1 MPPAA
6 DRADSAVVHP
16 LVVAEFEYLGQCAFQ
31 ANEDRARASQLFA
44 AMLATLAA
52 ALYSTKTDGHA
63 AVTVRLVFAVLF
75 AAEAVVGVLTL
86 RHLARLRRSWL
97 SAVAAQNQLLQRA
110 VAADPTLKGW
120 FAWLEAPLPR
130 AYNRGSVG
138 WLMAAG
144 VALLTG
150 LASSAVVFIALTL
163 PALRGAAAADAA
175 IGSGAAAAA
184 SAIASLVFGLAAFR
198 YGYRAP
204 LEAGGD
210 GAGGGPSNRRRRAL

>member
-6 DRADSAVVHP
+6 DRADPAAVHP

-31 ANEDRARASQLFA
+31 ANEDRARAPQLFA

-52 ALYSTKTDGHA
+52 ALYSTKADGQA
-63 AVTVRLVFAVLF
+63 AVTVRLVFAILF

-150 LASSAVVFIALTL
+150 LASAAVVFIALTL

-184 SAIASLVFGLAAFR
+184 SAFASLVFGLVAFR

-210 GAGGGPSNRRRRAL
+210 AGGGLSNRRRRAL

>member
-1 MPPAA
+1 MRVPGERAGRGRRSCSRRCWRRWRPRSTRRRRTATPPSP
-6 DRADSAVVHP
+6 SAS
-16 LVVAEFEYLGQCAFQ
+16 CS
-31 ANEDRARASQLFA
+31 RS
-44 AMLATLAA
+44 
-52 ALYSTKTDGHA
+52 SS
-63 AVTVRLVFAVLF
+63 

-86 RHLARLRRSWL
+86 RHLAWLRRSWL
-97 SAVAAQNQLLQRA
+97 SAVEAQNQLLRRA

-150 LASSAVVFIALTL
+150 LASAAVVFIALTL
-163 PALRGAAAADAA
+163 LALRGAAAADAA

-184 SAIASLVFGLAAFR
+184 SAFASLVFGLVAFR

-210 GAGGGPSNRRRRAL
+210 RASGGLSNRRRRAL